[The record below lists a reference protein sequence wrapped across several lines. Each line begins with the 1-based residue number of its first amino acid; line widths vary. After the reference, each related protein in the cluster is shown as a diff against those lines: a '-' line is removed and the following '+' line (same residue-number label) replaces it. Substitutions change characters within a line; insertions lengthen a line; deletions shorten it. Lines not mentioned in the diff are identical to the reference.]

1 MKLSDFN
8 LSAKAENGF
17 TFNLLHPVDK
27 SELDASVT
35 VRGSDSATYR
45 NAFAAIFKG
54 LSKDSSDAEML
65 KAGAQLLAAATV
77 GWSNITDEKGNEI
90 KFSMDKAVEIYSD
103 IGFDWIVNQVKDA
116 VEKRNNFFLMPAKV

>member
-17 TFNLLHPVDK
+17 TFNLLHPVDG
-27 SELDASVT
+27 SELDATMT

-54 LSKDSSDAEML
+54 LPKESTDAQIL
-65 KAGAQLLAAATV
+65 TAGAELLSAATV

-90 KFSMDKAVEIYSD
+90 KFSTEKAIEIYSD
-103 IGFDWIVNQVKDA
+103 IGFDWISNQTRA
-116 VEKRNNFFLMPAKV
+116 AIEERNNFFLMPAKS